1 MSRLSL
7 KNDFK
12 DGEVLYGNQ
21 INTNNNATVAAVND
35 NYEKIQSLDNLKAD
49 VSNVNSQLATKVDV
63 STFNDS
69 INSLTTT
76 KADVSLVNTK
86 ADKSELAA
94 KADVSMVE
102 QGLANKADT
111 NYVNTQLSA
120 KADTS
125 YVNTQLGTKADKATT
140 YTKEE
145 TDAAINSSVSNKADI
160 TYVNSQVS
168 TKANASDLGDLSDL
182 ETTNKSS
189 AVAAIN
195 EVLNEGTSVSNI
207 DYLTIT
213 KNASDAIQTVG
224 VIDKNGAG
232 YAVKTWTGTKEEYNA
247 LETKDANTLYYITD
261 DYEEPEVKSNK
272 VTDINSTNTDE
283 QYPSAKA
290 VYDAIQ
296 DIPGGGGE
304 TYTAGTNI
312 EITEENVINNTI
324 PYSTDSDYGL
334 AIALGVSADINNDTS
349 NIAIGRS
356 SEATGVGSTSIGS
369 ESKATSTRTIAVGEG
384 AKALGN
390 SSMSLGAYATSN
402 YANSI
407 SIGRGAESTKNNQVM
422 FGDVTYPIDEMAMTT
437 SGGTKTVATT
447 DITDSLDTRVEA
459 LEQSGGSGGTTDYEA
474 LTNKPQI
481 NGVTLEDNKSLADL
495 GIKQTYTANDIAF
508 TDGETFQ
515 QKYDAGELTGPK
527 GDTGNTGPQGVQGE
541 TGPAGQD
548 GADATING
556 QNTLNILA
564 GTNIS
569 LDQQG
574 TDLTINATGGSGGG
588 ATYTAGTNIEIT
600 EDNVI
605 NNTIPYISFGDAG
618 ANQSTAIGYNATVN
632 DINSLAIGS
641 NSSTVT
647 SGFNGNSTALGAQSK
662 ATNMGCVAVGTQ
674 ANATGL
680 RAVAIGESCYATSK
694 YSVIIG
700 SYTGSDFAS
709 SIAIGY
715 GSKTTQSNQF
725 IIGGK
730 SAPINVMNVVTE
742 EGTKEIATTDLIE
755 ALEARIAT
763 LEAKVAALE
772 GGSE

>member
-49 VSNVNSQLATKVDV
+49 VSNVNAQLATKVDV
-63 STFNDS
+63 NTFNDAV
-69 INSLTTT
+69 NSLTTT

-102 QGLANKADT
+102 QGLSTKADT
-111 NYVNTQLSA
+111 SYVNTQLGA

-125 YVNTQLGTKADKATT
+125 YVNTQLGAKADKATT

-213 KNASDAIQTVG
+213 KNSSDAIQTVG
-224 VIDKNGAG
+224 VLDKNGAG
-232 YAVKTWTGTKEEYNA
+232 YAVKTWTGTKEEYDA
-247 LETKDANTLYYITD
+247 LTSKDANTLYYVTD

-272 VTDINSTNTDE
+272 VTNIDSTNTDE

-296 DIPGGGGE
+296 DIPGGGS
-304 TYTAGTNI
+304 TN
-312 EITEENVINNTI
+312 
-324 PYSTDSDYGL
+324 
-334 AIALGVSADINNDTS
+334 
-349 NIAIGRS
+349 
-356 SEATGVGSTSIGS
+356 
-369 ESKATSTRTIAVGEG
+369 
-384 AKALGN
+384 
-390 SSMSLGAYATSN
+390 
-402 YANSI
+402 
-407 SIGRGAESTKNNQVM
+407 
-422 FGDVTYPIDEMAMTT
+422 
-437 SGGTKTVATT
+437 
-447 DITDSLDTRVEA
+447 
-459 LEQSGGSGGTTDYEA
+459 YEV

-481 NGVTLEDNKSLADL
+481 NGVTLAGNKTSADL

-548 GADATING
+548 GANATING

-605 NNTIPYISFGDAG
+605 NNTIPYISLGDAG
-618 ANQSTAIGYNATVN
+618 ATQSTAIGYNATVN
-632 DINSLAIGS
+632 ATNSLAIGS
-641 NSSTVT
+641 NSSTGISSL
-647 SGFNGNSTALGAQSK
+647 SGNKTALGVQSK
-662 ATNMGCVAVGTQ
+662 ATNTGCVAIGTQ

-680 RAVAIGESCYATSK
+680 RATAIGESCYATSK
-694 YSVIIG
+694 YSVVIG
-700 SYTGSDFAS
+700 SYTRSDFAS

-715 GSKTTQSNQF
+715 GSKTTQTNQF
-725 IIGGK
+725 IIG
-730 SAPINVMNVVTE
+730 STNSPINVMNVVTE

-772 GGSE
+772 GGSK

>member
-49 VSNVNSQLATKVDV
+49 VSNVNAKLATKVDV
-63 STFNDS
+63 NTFNDAV
-69 INSLTTT
+69 NSLTTT

-111 NYVNTQLSA
+111 SYVNTQLSA

-125 YVNTQLGTKADKATT
+125 YVNTQLSTKADKETT

-145 TDAAINSSVSNKADI
+145 TDAAINSSVSDKADI

-213 KNASDAIQTVG
+213 KNSSDAIQTVG
-224 VIDKNGAG
+224 VLDKNGAG
-232 YAVKTWTGTKEEYNA
+232 YAVKTWTGTKEEYDA
-247 LETKDANTLYYITD
+247 LTSKDANTLYYITD

-272 VTDINSTNTDE
+272 VTNIDSTNTDE

-296 DIPGGGGE
+296 DIPGGGS
-304 TYTAGTNI
+304 TN
-312 EITEENVINNTI
+312 
-324 PYSTDSDYGL
+324 
-334 AIALGVSADINNDTS
+334 
-349 NIAIGRS
+349 
-356 SEATGVGSTSIGS
+356 
-369 ESKATSTRTIAVGEG
+369 
-384 AKALGN
+384 
-390 SSMSLGAYATSN
+390 
-402 YANSI
+402 
-407 SIGRGAESTKNNQVM
+407 
-422 FGDVTYPIDEMAMTT
+422 
-437 SGGTKTVATT
+437 
-447 DITDSLDTRVEA
+447 
-459 LEQSGGSGGTTDYEA
+459 YEV

-481 NGVTLEDNKSLADL
+481 NGVTLAGNKTSADL

-515 QKYDAGELTGPK
+515 QKYDAGELTGPQ
-527 GDTGNTGPQGVQGE
+527 GNPGANGE
-541 TGPAGQD
+541 QGPAG
-548 GADATING
+548 ANATING

-605 NNTIPYISFGDAG
+605 NNTTPIIYDKSAKYVSLGKTNKDTNFTNGTTIGVAAKVSNWG
-618 ANQSTAIGYNATVN
+618 TAIGYA
-632 DINSLAIGS
+632 A
-641 NSSTVT
+641 
-647 SGFNGNSTALGAQSK
+647 
-662 ATNMGCVAVGTQ
+662 
-674 ANATGL
+674 
-680 RAVAIGESCYATSK
+680 RAMKT
-694 YSVIIG
+694 
-700 SYTGSDFAS
+700 S
-709 SIAIGY
+709 SIAIGISADCDEANECRF
-715 GSKTTQSNQF
+715 GSNISTTNKITMYTSEGVKT
-725 IIGGK
+725 
-730 SAPINVMNVVTE
+730 V
-742 EGTKEIATTDLIE
+742 ATTDLIE

-772 GGSE
+772 GGSK

>member
-111 NYVNTQLSA
+111 SYVNTQLSA

-125 YVNTQLGTKADKATT
+125 YVNTQLSTKADKETT

-145 TDAAINSSVSNKADI
+145 TDAAINSSVSNKADV
-160 TYVNSQVS
+160 TYVNSQVA

-224 VIDKNGAG
+224 VLDKNGAG
-232 YAVKTWTGTKEEYNA
+232 YAVKTWTGTKEEYDA

-272 VTDINSTNTDE
+272 VTNINSTNTDE
-283 QYPSAKA
+283 EYPSAKA

-296 DIPGGGGE
+296 D
-304 TYTAGTNI
+304 
-312 EITEENVINNTI
+312 
-324 PYSTDSDYGL
+324 
-334 AIALGVSADINNDTS
+334 VS
-349 NIAIGRS
+349 G
-356 SEATGVGSTSIGS
+356 
-369 ESKATSTRTIAVGEG
+369 
-384 AKALGN
+384 
-390 SSMSLGAYATSN
+390 
-402 YANSI
+402 
-407 SIGRGAESTKNNQVM
+407 
-422 FGDVTYPIDEMAMTT
+422 
-437 SGGTKTVATT
+437 
-447 DITDSLDTRVEA
+447 
-459 LEQSGGSGGTTDYEA
+459 GGTTNYEV
-474 LTNKPQI
+474 LINKPQI
-481 NGVTLEDNKSLADL
+481 NGVTLSGNKTSADL

-527 GDTGNTGPQGVQGE
+527 GDTGDTGPQGVQGE

-548 GADATING
+548 GANATING

-600 EDNVI
+600 EENVI
-605 NNTIPYISFGDAG
+605 NNTIPYTDDGVSIFLGNVTFDYEIGDLSVLIGKNMSLQSSAG
-618 ANQSTAIGYNATVN
+618 YQYVG
-632 DINSLAIGS
+632 IGS
-641 NSSTVT
+641 GVKVHSQ
-647 SGFNGNSTALGAQSK
+647 G
-662 ATNMGCVAVGTQ
+662 
-674 ANATGL
+674 
-680 RAVAIGESCYATSK
+680 VAIGCFAG
-694 YSVIIG
+694 SVNAINSVAIG
-700 SYTGSDFAS
+700 RMANVQSNSVSIGAQANVAHQN
-709 SIAIGY
+709 SIAIGKEA
-715 GSKTTQSNQF
+715 STTQTNQF
-725 IIGGK
+725 IIG
-730 SAPINVMNVVTE
+730 STNSPINVMNVVTE

-772 GGSE
+772 GGGE